1 MTDPG
6 LRLLPCLALLLG
18 ALAAPAPARATPA
31 IEPVEQLRLR
41 PDGAGLDALDVPLGP
56 DRLGRAMATS
66 EFSMVGLTWSGAAG
80 DVRIRVRSAAGWG
93 EWRESELLDDGPDAD
108 AVEATD
114 RSAIDLVWVGPADG
128 IEVAVDG
135 ATPRD
140 LRLTLLDADADA
152 VDEAI
157 AGRAAYRTGA
167 GRKQK
172 RAPKPALAS
181 RRSWGA
187 DPRLRSGRPSYVRT
201 LQQVHVHHTV
211 NSNDYRRSEVAG
223 LLRGIYRYHTV
234 NLGWSDIGYNFLVD
248 RFGRT
253 WVGRAGGARRAVLGA
268 HTLGFNS
275 TSTGVAVIGNFDQAK
290 PRQKVLTALVRLAA
304 WKLDRYRRDPGG
316 SAVVFSHGSD
326 RHPYGERVHLPV
338 VDGHR
343 DTNDTACPGQRLY
356 DRLPGVRRRAAER
369 VARF

>member
-1 MTDPG
+1 MTDSG

-18 ALAAPAPARATPA
+18 TLTVPAPAGAAPA
-31 IEPVEQLRLR
+31 IEHADPLRLQS
-41 PDGAGLDALDVPLGP
+41 DGAGLDALDVTLGP
-56 DRLGRAMATS
+56 DRLDRALATS
-66 EFSMVGLTWSGAAG
+66 EFSMVGLTWTGAAG
-80 DVRIRVRSAAGWG
+80 VFRIRVRSAGGWG
-93 EWRESELLDDGPDAD
+93 EWRETELLHDGPDAD
-108 AVEATD
+108 AAEATD
-114 RSAIDLVWVGPADG
+114 RSAVDLLWVGRADG

-140 LRLTLLDADADA
+140 LRLTLLDADTEAVGGAGAD
-152 VDEAI
+152 
-157 AGRAAYRTGA
+157 RAAYRTA
-167 GRKQK
+167 GRKKK
-172 RAPKPALAS
+172 RVPKPALTS

-201 LQQVHVHHTV
+201 IQQVHVHHTV
-211 NSNDYRRSEVAG
+211 NSNDYGRGDVAG

-275 TSTGVAVIGNFDQAK
+275 TSTGVAVLGSFDRAT
-290 PRQKVLTALVRLAA
+290 PRQKVLTALVHLAA
-304 WKLDRYRRDPGG
+304 WKLDRYGRDPGG

-326 RHPYGERVHLPV
+326 RHAYGERVRLPV

-343 DTNDTACPGQRLY
+343 DTNETACPGQRLY

-369 VARF
+369 IGRA